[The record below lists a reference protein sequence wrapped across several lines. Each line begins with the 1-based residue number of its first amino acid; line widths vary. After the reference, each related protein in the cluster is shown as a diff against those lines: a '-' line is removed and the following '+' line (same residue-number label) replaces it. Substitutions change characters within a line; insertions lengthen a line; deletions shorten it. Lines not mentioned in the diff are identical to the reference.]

1 MFKDIY
7 DLSSLRVA
15 YFSATMQPG
24 LDGVTRVLYNLIDE
38 LNKRGIQNIFFSAV
52 NPPIEERP
60 TKMYTVPSFAFP
72 LYKDYKIAMPYFRR
86 LKEKLNEFGPDII
99 HFNSPCPMGYAAAK
113 AGQKLG
119 IPTVATYHTHFASY
133 AKYYRVQ
140 ALEKYGWNYF
150 RSLYNKCRKVYVPS
164 NPIMKELRSHGIN
177 NLMQLPHGVDA
188 EMFNPKFKSPEWR
201 KANGL
206 ENKTVLLYAGRL
218 VWEKDLKTLA
228 NAYKII
234 SQTRDDIA
242 FVLAGDGPIMD
253 ELREMMPQALFL
265 GYQKGISLSTAFASS
280 DIFVFPSTTETFGN
294 VTLEAMASGVPAIC
308 VREGGAYD
316 VIKDEVTGLI
326 AEPRNAEDLAGKILR
341 LSDDAQLRSMMGRQ
355 AYQYAKEQT
364 WPNIFSRL
372 FDSYLEV
379 AGRYRAVAHAG

>member
-7 DLSSLRVA
+7 DLSNLRVA

-38 LNKRGIQNIFFSAV
+38 LNKRGIQNVFFSAV
-52 NPPIEERP
+52 NPPLEERP

-72 LYKDYKIAMPYFRR
+72 WYKDYRIAMPASGG
-86 LKEKLNEFGPDII
+86 LKEKLDEFNPDII
-99 HFNSPCPMGYAAAK
+99 HFNSPCPLGYAAAK
-113 AGQKLG
+113 AGQRLG

-133 AKYYRVQ
+133 AKYYKVQ

-150 RSLYNKCRKVYVPS
+150 RSLYNKCVKVYVPS
-164 NPIMKELRSHGIN
+164 NPIIQELRSHGIN
-177 NLMQLPHGVDA
+177 NLMQLPHGVDS
-188 EMFNPKFKSPEWR
+188 EMFNPKFRSPEWR
-201 KANGL
+201 RARGL

-234 SQTRDDIA
+234 SQARDDIR
-242 FVLAGDGPIMD
+242 FVLAGEGPILD
-253 ELREMMPQALFL
+253 ELKEMMPQALFL
-265 GYQKGISLSTAFASS
+265 GYQTGTGLSTAFASS

-326 AEPRNAEDLAGKILR
+326 AEPRNAEDLARKILR
-341 LSDDAQLRSMMGRQ
+341 LSDDAQLRNLMGRQ
-355 AYQYAKEQT
+355 AYRYAKEQT
-364 WPNIFSRL
+364 WTNIFSRL
-372 FDSYLEV
+372 FESYLEV
-379 AGRYRAVAHAG
+379 AGHFSTVAHAG